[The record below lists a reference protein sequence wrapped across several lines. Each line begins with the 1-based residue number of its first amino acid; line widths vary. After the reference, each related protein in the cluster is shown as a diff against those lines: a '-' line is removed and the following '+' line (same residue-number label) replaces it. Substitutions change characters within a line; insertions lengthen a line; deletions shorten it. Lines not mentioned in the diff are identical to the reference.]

1 MIHMIQKI
9 TNGMTLCIDFIEM
22 YDLAHDLVK
31 RKELTQIM
39 VEHGS
44 LTKLVKLNR
53 VTLSRVRSKSSTN
66 CG

>member
-31 RKELTQIM
+31 RKELTQII
-39 VEHGS
+39 
-44 LTKLVKLNR
+44 TYN
-53 VTLSRVRSKSSTN
+53 
-66 CG
+66 